1 MLNRDSR
8 EDSPDFLLR
17 FVQFGI
23 ISAFI
28 GTTRTGFR
36 GEGQRALSGTIDVFK
51 GWIFAPF
58 RAVLGSFMGLPETN
72 KSDNPFRAIRQGAR
86 YAMRHSNYYKPRAK
100 LAITRKIFQKN
111 IFKNF
116 FKKSCIYENNVLP
129 L

>member
-1 MLNRDSR
+1 MVLRL
-8 EDSPDFLLR
+8 FLYFFLH
-17 FVQFGI
+17 FVQFGT
-23 ISAFI
+23 ISASI

-51 GWIFAPF
+51 GWILAPF

-111 IFKNF
+111 IFKIF